1 MQQPV
6 LFCSVLFCSVLLGK
20 LRIQNKISK
29 RYFKFTLGNRAILC
43 LCAGN
48 GFFLNFLIH
57 LSYIGGRYEED

>member
-1 MQQPV
+1 MQQP
-6 LFCSVLFCSVLLGK
+6 VLLGK